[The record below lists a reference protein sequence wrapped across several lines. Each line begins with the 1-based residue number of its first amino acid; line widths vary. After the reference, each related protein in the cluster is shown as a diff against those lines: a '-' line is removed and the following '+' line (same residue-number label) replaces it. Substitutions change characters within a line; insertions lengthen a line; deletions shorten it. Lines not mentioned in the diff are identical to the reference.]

1 MFRLSVAAPA
11 LLLPFT
17 LVASLSASGPAAKDG
32 RATALAAFA
41 EAELAKS
48 FPADGPGAAVLIRW
62 GGETV
67 LREGYGMADLDL
79 GVAIAP
85 EHVFSIGSVTKQ
97 FTAVAILK
105 LAEAGK
111 LALDDTVGELLTGY
125 AGPAAP
131 VTVEQLLRH
140 TGGVPS
146 YTDFPEWLPR
156 WREDMT
162 LDVLI
167 GLFRDKPL
175 EFPPGTSWNYSNSGY
190 VLLGAIVEKA
200 SGKSY
205 EEYVEQE
212 LLAPLGLTNT
222 RYGHQEEIVRGR
234 VEGYHKGGSGLE
246 NAPYLSYTQPHAAG
260 SLLSTVDDLARWSD
274 AVEGGKV
281 ISQAS
286 FARMFTPATIS
297 GGDQNGVSTRYGF
310 GMGVGEIDGR
320 ALHQH
325 GGGIHGFVSTLLR
338 VPDADL
344 VIAILSNSPEADPSA
359 LALKIAGKALGGGA
373 AKPPAIALTAEK
385 LDEYVGVYAVPES
398 AQDRRVFTREGD
410 VLRLQRTGGSLFPMR
425 AVGVDHF
432 ELEERTTT
440 VTFLRDAAGKVT
452 HAVVDAG
459 FGPAFRSPRTD
470 EPIPAERR
478 AIAAD
483 PTGYAAY
490 VGVYVLAPGFEIAV
504 THEGTGLFA
513 QATGQGKFE
522 VFPEAVDRFFYKVV
536 DAQLEFVRTN
546 GAVTSLVLHQG
557 GQHLPA
563 PRKP

>member
-1 MFRLSVAAPA
+1 MSKSTPLLCSLIVAAALATPPA
-11 LLLPFT
+11 GASPST
-17 LVASLSASGPAAKDG
+17 VAQ
-32 RATALAAFA
+32 RTALAEFA
-41 EAELAKS
+41 AAELSKS

-67 LREGYGMADLDL
+67 LRKGYGMADLDL

-111 LALDDTVGELLTGY
+111 LALDDTVGELLAGY

-146 YTDFPEWLPR
+146 YTDFPEWMPR

-205 EEYVEQE
+205 EEYIEQE
-212 LLAPLGLTNT
+212 LLGPLGLTNT

-260 SLLSTVDDLARWSD
+260 SLLSNVDDLARWSD
-274 AVEGGKV
+274 ALEGGKV

-286 FARMFTPATIS
+286 FARMFMPATIS

-310 GMGVGEIDGR
+310 GMGIVEIAGR
-320 ALHQH
+320 AVHEH
-325 GGGIHGFVSTLLR
+325 GGGIHGFTADLLR
-338 VPDADL
+338 VPELDL
-344 VIAILSNSPEADPSA
+344 VIAILSNSPEANPSE
-359 LALKIAGKALGGGA
+359 LARKIATQALGGAA
-373 AKPPAIALTAEK
+373 AKPVAIALPEAK

-425 AVGVDHF
+425 AVGVDRF

-470 EPIPAERR
+470 EPIPAPRQ
-478 AIAAD
+478 ATAAD
-483 PTGYAAY
+483 PASYDAF
-490 VGVYVLAPGFEIAV
+490 VGVYTLAPGFEITV
-504 THEGTGLFA
+504 TREGDGLFA

>member
-1 MFRLSVAAPA
+1 MSKSTPLLCTLIVAAALATPPA
-11 LLLPFT
+11 GASPST
-17 LVASLSASGPAAKDG
+17 VAQ
-32 RATALAAFA
+32 RTALAAFA

-48 FPADGPGAAVLIRW
+48 FPPDGPGAAVLIRW

-67 LREGYGMADLDL
+67 LRKGYGMADLDL

-97 FTAVAILK
+97 FTAVAILR

-111 LALDDTVGELLTGY
+111 LALDDTVGEILAGY

-234 VEGYHKGGSGLE
+234 VEGYHKGESGLE

-260 SLLSTVDDLARWSD
+260 SLLSNVDDLARWSD
-274 AVEGGKV
+274 ALAGGKV
-281 ISQAS
+281 VSQTS
-286 FARMFTPATIS
+286 FTRMFTPATIS

-310 GMGVGEIDGR
+310 GMGIVEIAGR
-320 ALHQH
+320 AVHEH
-325 GGGIHGFVSTLLR
+325 GGGIHGFTADLLR
-338 VPDADL
+338 VPDLDL
-344 VIAILSNSPEADPSA
+344 VIAILSNSPEANPSE
-359 LALKIAGKALGGGA
+359 LARKIATQALGGAA
-373 AKPPAIALTAEK
+373 AKPVAIALPEAK

-425 AVGVDHF
+425 AVGVDRF

-470 EPIPAERR
+470 EPIPAERQ
-478 AIAAD
+478 ATAAD
-483 PTGYAAY
+483 PASYDAF
-490 VGVYVLAPGFEIAV
+490 VGVYTLAPGFEITV
-504 THEGTGLFA
+504 TREGDGLFA